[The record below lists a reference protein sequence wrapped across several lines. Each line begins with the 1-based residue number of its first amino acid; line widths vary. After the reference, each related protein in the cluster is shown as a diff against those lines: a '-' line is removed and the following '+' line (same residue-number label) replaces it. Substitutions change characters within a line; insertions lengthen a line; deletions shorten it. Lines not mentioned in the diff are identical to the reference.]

1 MSAFQ
6 ATFHK
11 AVPVMSRGVI
21 QLIFEVASE
30 LQENALNVT
39 GGMMARP
46 GEADWFEIKRL
57 NTNGDGTAS
66 PSGGEAVTP
75 AGGGLPAR
83 PERKLSQQAGA
94 CCSDPRFQKWLGAV
108 DRDEAA
114 NIVRLRC
121 GVGSRSEII
130 PGTPAGELWVRMY
143 DRFRIWCDVP
153 ELETS

>member
-1 MSAFQ
+1 MKFQ

-11 AVPVMSRGVI
+11 AIPVVSRGAI
-21 QLIFEVASE
+21 QIVFEVSSE
-30 LQENALNVT
+30 MQAAALNVL
-39 GGMMARP
+39 GGMVSKP
-46 GEADWFEIKRL
+46 GESDWFEIKRVSS
-57 NTNGDGTAS
+57 NGDGTTS
-66 PSGGEAVTP
+66 PAGGEAVTP

-83 PERKLSQQAGA
+83 PERKLSQQVGA

-121 GVGSRSEII
+121 GVSSRSEII
-130 PGTPAGELWVRMY
+130 PGTLTGELWNRMY

-153 ELETS
+153 ELAES